1 MSKDI
6 IMSIQQ
12 PWFDLIA
19 RGSKTIELRK
29 SRPMSNYRWI
39 WFYLSGTGQVK
50 GRAIVTS
57 VFEIDLLTYYW
68 RGIDKQS
75 CVPLNFA
82 ASYAGGKP
90 LYAWRIE
97 NFQPVSL
104 SLSDFGLKRPPMS
117 WRYVSSIDGDHTKEV
132 QK

>member
-19 RGSKTIELRK
+19 SGQKTIELRK
-29 SRPMSNYRWI
+29 SRPMRNYRWL
-39 WFYLSGTGQVK
+39 WLYVSGTGKVK

-57 VFEIDLLTYYW
+57 VFEIDLLFYG
-68 RGIDKQS
+68 RSMEQQS
-75 CVPLNFA
+75 CVPVGVA
-82 ASYAGGKP
+82 APYAGGNP
-90 LYAWRIE
+90 LYAWRVE

-104 SLSDFGLKRPPMS
+104 PLSDFGLKRPPMS
-117 WRYVSSIDGDHTKEV
+117 WQYVRSLDNEV
-132 QK
+132 KR